1 MTEILVKVQ
10 KGCQS
15 WSQGILFWNKNFSG
29 VAVAVNLR
37 DLSQY
42 FQRCPIHRVLLYW
55 GDFVLWGLMV
65 HAHISRDTDG
75 WLYSCSVHFYLY
87 LILSFESLSCC
98 YSSLWQIIL
107 FLIYMLDFSGWGGM
121 CSYWVYFQDPGQV
134 GLFKWNDKKRSKP
147 VKTYGQSLIIVYI
160 VESKGAFYTLI

>member
-1 MTEILVKVQ
+1 MVKVQ

-75 WLYSCSVHFYLY
+75 WLYSCSFLSVPHPLLWISKLLLFITFKDYPFTYLY
-87 LILSFESLSCC
+87 AGFFWLGRDMFLLS
-98 YSSLWQIIL
+98 L
-107 FLIYMLDFSGWGGM
+107 F
-121 CSYWVYFQDPGQV
+121 PGQV

-160 VESKGAFYTLI
+160 VESIGAFYTLI